1 MSDLEHQT
9 KRMNE
14 IDRELLVSVSR
25 QLMAS
30 QHPFGWDL
38 CEAGSILQK
47 RDMVNDLVPTSRA
60 VFANPDVM
68 KSGTFDTI
76 TISKYFELIFVKSF
90 RNLTTGNICR

>member
-14 IDRELLVSVSR
+14 IDRELLVAVSR

-47 RDMVNDLVPTSRA
+47 RNMVNDLVPSA
-60 VFANPDVM
+60 GAELANQ
-68 KSGTFDTI
+68 
-76 TISKYFELIFVKSF
+76 
-90 RNLTTGNICR
+90 